1 MVDLIRLPMQ
11 WRKKGMVTFT
21 RHEISQLMSV
31 YGEKVS
37 KGEWRDYAL
46 DCLPDMAVF
55 SIFKHSH
62 ENPIYS
68 VTKTASKQAKRR
80 IKFAVYDAEKL
91 LIQNQSLLEVMQV
104 FKEDHKKKK

>member
-1 MVDLIRLPMQ
+1 MTHIITLPAV

-21 RHEISQLMSV
+21 RSELSQLMSV

-55 SIFKHSH
+55 SIFKNSQEH
-62 ENPIYS
+62 PIYT
-68 VTKTASKQAKRR
+68 VAKHGAPDPRKPSKF
-80 IKFAVYDAEKL
+80 IVYDGTRMLK
-91 LIQNQSLLEVMQV
+91 QSRSLLEVLNV
-104 FKEDHKKKK
+104 FKESKK